1 MNPRT
6 SDPLLNALDF
16 FGQLYGTTVNPAS
29 AVDGLPL
36 ANGKLTPELFSRAA
50 GRCGLEAKLVKRSF
64 RQLNDVLLP
73 AIVLT
78 KSGPPC
84 LLASRGKSECEVI
97 ALDGSGR
104 SETVARRDVA
114 ADYSGYVILVKLAFD
129 FEKRSDFSEDEP
141 RRSKSWFWGTLWR
154 FRSLYAK
161 VGFATIFI
169 NIFAVTSSVFVMNV
183 YDRVIPNKAMDTLYV
198 LAIGAAIAYG
208 CDFLIKMLRTFF
220 LDRAGHRADLIMSG
234 YLYENIMGMKY
245 ASRPASA
252 GALGA
257 QARSYEGLREFFASA
272 TITTLVDLPF
282 VFVFAGVV
290 YMLGGVVAVPMVIGM
305 LIALLVGFIMQWPI
319 YNAAKKG
326 YQAGNQRQ
334 AQNVETIN
342 ALETIKTVGAES
354 TLAKKM
360 EAAVYESA
368 KADSRSKMLSQGTV
382 NFTALITHMVSIA
395 VVIVA
400 VYQVNQENMT
410 MGAMIA
416 CVLLAGRGMAPVGQ
430 FANLLVRLQQ
440 SRLSLKGLQ
449 DLMRKPVDRAQDSLG
464 LDLGVFTP
472 SIKVQSASFSF
483 PVSEDQSLDVLQ
495 DVSFELK
502 AGDRVG
508 ILGKIGSGKSTL
520 IRMMMGLYDPSSGSV
535 EISGVDI
542 RQLNPSQYRRKI
554 GYVSQDAGL
563 LYGTLRYNLTVG
575 APWVGEEGVWLA
587 IQRAGLEEL
596 VQAHPSGIDIPIAE
610 GGASLSGGQRQLV
623 ALARALIE
631 EPDILIFDEP
641 TSAMD
646 PGSERMFRERVA
658 AYLAED
664 ATRMLIMATHK
675 SSMLELV
682 DRLLVI
688 DGGKLINDGSKD
700 QVLVRGDGAQ
710 VASGAVDPANSVS
723 TTPDSGAGSPS
734 AKSVTPSKKL
744 VQKQGVHAKSTPS
757 KV

>member
-6 SDPLLNALDF
+6 NDPLLNALDF

-36 ANGKLTPELFSRAA
+36 ENGKLTPELFSRAA
-50 GRCGLEAKLVKRSF
+50 GRAGLEAKLVKRTF

-73 AIVLT
+73 AILLT
-78 KSGPPC
+78 KSGAPC
-84 LLASRGKSECEVI
+84 VMVSREGKDCEVLV
-97 ALDGSGR
+97 LDGSGR
-104 SETVARRDVA
+104 TEKVERSAVAR
-114 ADYSGYVILVKLAFD
+114 DYSGYVILVKLAFD
-129 FEKRSDFSEDEP
+129 FEKRADFSDQDE
-141 RRSKSWFWGTLWR
+141 RRSQNWFWGTLWR

-161 VGFATIFI
+161 VAFATIFI
-169 NIFAVTSSVFVMNV
+169 NIFAVTSSVFVMTV
-183 YDRVIPNKAMDTLYV
+183 YDRVIPNKAMETLYV
-198 LAIGAAIAYG
+198 LAIGAAIAYS

-282 VFVFAGVV
+282 VFVFAAVV
-290 YMLGGVVAVPMVIGM
+290 YKLGGIVALPMLVGMVI
-305 LIALLVGFIMQWPI
+305 ALVVGFVMQWPI

-360 EAAVYESA
+360 QAAVYESA
-368 KADSRSKMLSQGTV
+368 RADSRSKMLSQGTV
-382 NFTALITHMVSIA
+382 NFTAFMTHMVSIA

-400 VYQVNQENMT
+400 VFQVNEGNMS

-449 DLMRKPVDRAQDSLG
+449 DLMKKPVDRARDSLG

-472 SIKVQSASFSF
+472 SIKVDKACFSF
-483 PVSEDQSLDVLQ
+483 PLSEDQNLDVLQ
-495 DVSFELK
+495 EVSLEVQG
-502 AGDRVG
+502 GDRVG

-520 IRMMMGLYDPSSGSV
+520 IRMMLGLYEPNSGSV

-563 LYGTLRYNLTVG
+563 MYGTLRYNLTLG

-596 VQAHPSGIDIPIAE
+596 VQAHPAGIDIPISE

-664 ATRMLIMATHK
+664 ASRILIMATHK
-675 SSMLELV
+675 STMLDLV
-682 DRLLVI
+682 DRLVVI
-688 DGGKLINDGSKD
+688 DGGKKINDGPKNKVLRKPPPEEIGRSGSSELASQSDGEPLPVD
-700 QVLVRGDGAQ
+700 Q
-710 VASGAVDPANSVS
+710 
-723 TTPDSGAGSPS
+723 
-734 AKSVTPSKKL
+734 KKL
-744 VQKQGVHAKSTPS
+744 VPKTTAPETKLSNA
-757 KV
+757 